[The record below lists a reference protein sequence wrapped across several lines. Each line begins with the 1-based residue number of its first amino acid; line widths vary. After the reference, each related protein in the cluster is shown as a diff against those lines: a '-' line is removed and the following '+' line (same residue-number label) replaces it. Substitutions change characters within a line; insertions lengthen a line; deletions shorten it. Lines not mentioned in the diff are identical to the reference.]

1 MKIKPEERKKV
12 LLLSIGV
19 VLVFCTF
26 VLRVVPRLLPHGP
39 QGQLLVG
46 GHASDTAASSATAP
60 AGTLAAGSAP
70 ATGAAPVIGPAGPA
84 TPLAPETVITL
95 VAPPPANASDP
106 FWRPLALSL
115 APPKPASV
123 AAARKPDPITVGT
136 SGKPGFSRIPGSKT
150 MLASI
155 PPPTLPDVSL
165 QGIVQDDTAMAVL
178 DVGGQTRFLKVGQAL
193 EAGWILARIQ
203 ATTVT
208 LRQGRR
214 EVLLM
219 LGQTRAKDAAPE
231 RPESHGLAATLPPFH
246 DVPREP

>member
-1 MKIKPEERKKV
+1 MKIKPEERQKV
-12 LLLSIGV
+12 LLLSAAL
-19 VLVFCTF
+19 VLVFCMFGFT
-26 VLRVVPRLLPHGP
+26 VVPRLLPRGP
-39 QGQLLVG
+39 QGQLLIG
-46 GHASDTAASSATAP
+46 GHAADTAASSATAP
-60 AGTLAAGSAP
+60 ATAPASAP
-70 ATGAAPVIGPAGPA
+70 ATGAAPVIGAARSSLP
-84 TPLAPETVITL
+84 PEAAVIP
-95 VAPPPANASDP
+95 PPPATASDP

-115 APPKPASV
+115 LPPKAASIQAV
-123 AAARKPDPITVGT
+123 RKPVPTTVVGT
-136 SGKPGFSRIPGSKT
+136 IGKPGFSRISGSRT

-178 DVGGQTRFLKVGQAL
+178 DIGGQTRFLKVGQAL

-231 RPESHGLAATLPPFH
+231 RQESHGLAATLPPFH